1 MICKSIEYFNF
12 RNIESAR
19 IEPSPGVNVLFG
31 NNAEGKTNA
40 VEGIYLFHVEEAFG
54 RVRTVK

>member
-31 NNAEGKTNA
+31 NNADGKTNA
-40 VEGIYLFHVEEAFG
+40 VEGIYLF
-54 RVRTVK
+54 